1 MINKNKLIKI
11 TSLLLLLPILC
22 VTAKITFTAPTST
35 LKVSANAKIVPKT
48 KLTITTGTLAQGK
61 NATLEGNNY
70 TLNNASLNQ
79 ETKTNVTASTG
90 VLNPKANTL
99 TSQSKTAAT
108 GGVLAQKVQVSGKN
122 ATLEGYATSF
132 SKNTIILA
140 DADTLL
146 EYSVVSNQPSVIVL
160 NGGTVKLFNDLKFS
174 GTASLVGDGIVDY
187 NDRAMWLDDTPR
199 TFGGTILH
207 QNADIELDGT
217 ITITGAWLFSGIGT
231 LAGHGHELKLAEG
244 GVIIV
249 QPHGVLTLHNV
260 QITGL
265 KANNI
270 SCCGPTA
277 TVIFSDSNLC
287 LERDF
292 SFTTGAM
299 GFEHDVVIRGTSI
312 LSYQSESTLTVSPC
326 SQLRMEELHFVYAP
340 SLADRALFVMYDQ
353 SARFFID
360 GITLETTTTGMRLT
374 KGTLLI
380 DHKNFLI
387 NVGATSLSEGF
398 GFGDGI
404 ANDDLS
410 FIVKPGG
417 SIDLVSGM
425 IDYQNVNA

>member
-1 MINKNKLIKI
+1 MINKNKLIKV
-11 TSLLLLLPILC
+11 TWVLLLLPILC
-22 VTAKITFTAPTST
+22 VTAKITFTAPTSR
-35 LKVSANAKIVPKT
+35 LKVSAKAKIVPKT
-48 KLTITTGTLAQGK
+48 KITIKTGTLAQGK

-70 TLNNASLNQ
+70 TLNNASLDQ
-79 ETKTNVTASTG
+79 ESKTNITASTG
-90 VLNPKANTL
+90 VLNPRANTL
-99 TSQSKTAAT
+99 TSQSKTNAS
-108 GGVLAQKVQVSGKN
+108 GGVLTQKVQVSGKN
-122 ATLEGYATSF
+122 ATLEGYAKGF
-132 SKNTIILA
+132 SKNTIILE

-146 EYSVVSNQPSVIVL
+146 EYSVISNQPSEIIL
-160 NGGTVKLFNDLKFS
+160 NGGTVKLLNDLRFC
-174 GTASLVGDGIVDY
+174 GTASLVGDGIIDY

-199 TFGGTILH
+199 TFGGTLLH

-270 SCCGPTA
+270 SCCGSTA

-299 GFEHDVVIRGTSI
+299 GCEHDVVVRGTSI

-326 SQLRMEELHFVYAP
+326 SQLHMQELHFVYAP
-340 SLADRALFVMYDQ
+340 RVDDRDLFVMDDQ
-353 SARFFID
+353 SAEFFID

-380 DHKNFLI
+380 DHKNLLI
-387 NVGATSLSEGF
+387 NAGATSPSEGF

-404 ANDDLS
+404 ASDDLS
-410 FIVKPGG
+410 FIVKPAG
-417 SIDLVSGM
+417 SIELVSGM